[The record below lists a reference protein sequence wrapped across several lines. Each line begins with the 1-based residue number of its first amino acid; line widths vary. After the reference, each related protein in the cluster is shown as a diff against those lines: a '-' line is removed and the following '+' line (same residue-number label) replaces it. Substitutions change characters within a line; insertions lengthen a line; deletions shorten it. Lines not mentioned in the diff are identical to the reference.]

1 MANQKNRKKEL
12 RQELKRQGIT
22 GQEHPKVVRLD
33 KETDIT
39 AIPTDAE
46 TVEIVEK
53 PSFEEFAKNPE
64 LEGLSADKV
73 KSLYDQ
79 GITSPEEIKNF
90 KEEELL
96 DIKGVGPAT
105 VEKLSETVGVDGK
118 GSLNEFSELKEVADI
133 RSDLVE
139 MLYHEGI
146 TTAADF
152 KKWSKDDLIAIN
164 GIGPATVDKLVEN
177 GAKLKK

>member
-22 GQEHPKVVRLD
+22 GQDHPKVVTLD
-33 KETDIT
+33 KGTDIT

-96 DIKGVGPAT
+96 DIINYCYDTNYLTFSDIPK
-105 VEKLSETVGVDGK
+105 ELIKEYIISEI
-118 GSLNEFSELKEVADI
+118 GSIFSFETSNIDIKEVHC
-133 RSDLVE
+133 E
-139 MLYHEGI
+139 E
-146 TTAADF
+146 
-152 KKWSKDDLIAIN
+152 
-164 GIGPATVDKLVEN
+164 
-177 GAKLKK
+177 